1 MTTKRKSYP
10 AINPNPEDPQLK
22 SELESASPAEQA
34 DIHGVGSKET
44 KNFDAPSVIVASNE
58 KLVKKGNAS
67 IRLGK
72 DRHSNLFSGAG
83 GKGNSHC
90 AAVDIV
96 AGHYGFMARSRDN
109 RGRKLYVHPDFTL
122 DAARIYISQ
131 KSDIDSYLRI
141 NRPKGGGSTSDAK
154 GFYKS
159 TVALKADT
167 IRVVARESIRLV
179 TRTDDLDSTG
189 GQLTNA
195 DKSGYGIDLIAM
207 NDPDDLQP
215 MVKGENLKECLLAFK
230 EYVDAVARIL
240 DNFIKYQKDFNRA
253 VQKHTHMS
261 PFYGSETAPD
271 FKGDGTLVKG
281 LESDILSALNCEVD
295 LVGSFPMQGVALI
308 NDYLDNSGFVGDKYI
323 LSLYNRTN

>member
-10 AINPNPEDPQLK
+10 AINSNPEDLQLK
-22 SELESASPAEQA
+22 RELESASPAEQA

-44 KNFDAPSVIVASNE
+44 KNFDAPSVIVAPNE
-58 KLVKKGNAS
+58 KVIKKGNVS

-109 RGRKLYVHPDFTL
+109 RGRRLYVHPDFTL
-122 DAARIYISQ
+122 DAARIYVSQ

-141 NRPKGGGSTSDAK
+141 NRPPGGGSTSDAK

-179 TRTDDLDSTG
+179 TRTDDLDSQG

-207 NDPDDLQP
+207 NDPADLQP
-215 MVKGENLKECLLAFK
+215 MVKGNNLVDCLTAMQQVVEN
-230 EYVDAVARIL
+230 VATIL
-240 DNFIKYQKDFNRA
+240 DNFMSYQQSFNRS
-253 VQKHTHMS
+253 VQNHTHMS
-261 PFYGSETAPD
+261 PFYGTETAPD
-271 FKGDGTLVKG
+271 FKKVMMDGIENTINV
-281 LESDILSALNCEVD
+281 ALNCQV
-295 LVGSFPMQGVALI
+295 PMVADIPLNNVAVI
-308 NDYLDNSGFVGDKYI
+308 NDYLDNSGVAGDKYI